1 MRSPRQ
7 RLRPSLSLR
16 ITASF
21 GLGALAV
28 AAVVS
33 VSSYVF
39 TARFLVHQQE
49 RSALHQA
56 YLNAAIVRT
65 RLRAPNPDLPGIL
78 DSLTTGSVTQTV
90 IYSNERWYS
99 SSLLVSR
106 DALPAAAR
114 AATLGGSVV
123 RSWTRIAGDPQLLVG
138 VPLPEVHAD
147 YFQVADQSSLARTL
161 SVLRNVLLAAAAAT
175 AAAGAAL
182 GWWVSRRLTAPL
194 RAVAAAARRLAL
206 GNFETQLPAERD
218 AELAGLVDSFNTMV
232 VALRHRIER
241 DARFAADVSHELRSP
256 LTTLSTSLSVLR
268 NRRHELPPRS
278 REALDLVSLELARF
292 ERLVEDLLEISRS
305 DMQTDLADT
314 EPVRICQLI
323 LNLLERDEYAAVT
336 AEFDNESLDAVVHGD
351 KRRLE
356 QVIRNL
362 LDNANTYAG
371 QGTRITAEASE
382 TLVILHVDD
391 EGPGVPIEERE
402 KIFDRFT
409 RGRGASRRGSNAGTG
424 LGLALVREH
433 VRLHHGRVWVS
444 DAPTGGA
451 RFTIELA
458 REAG

>member
-1 MRSPRQ
+1 MRAQRRQ
-7 RLRPSLSLR
+7 LWPSLSLR

-21 GLGALAV
+21 GLGALVV
-28 AAVVS
+28 AAAVS
-33 VSSYVF
+33 VSSYLF

-56 YLNAAIVRT
+56 YLNAVIVRD
-65 RLRAPNPDLPGIL
+65 RLRTKNPDLPSIL
-78 DSLTTGSVTQTV
+78 DALTTGSVTKTV
-90 IYSNERWYS
+90 IYATGRWFS

-106 DALPAAAR
+106 DALPTTAR
-114 AATLGGSVV
+114 QATLNGDVV
-123 RSWTRIAGDPQLLVG
+123 RSWTQIGGEEQLVVG
-138 VPLPEVHAD
+138 VPLPEVNAD
-147 YFQVADQSSLARTL
+147 YFQVVDQSSLTRTL
-161 SVLRNVLLAAAAAT
+161 SVLRNVLFAAAAAT

-232 VALRHRIER
+232 VALRHRMER

-268 NRRHELPPRS
+268 NRRQELPPRS
-278 REALDLVSLELARF
+278 REALDLVSQELVRF

-305 DMQTDLADT
+305 DIQTGLTDT

-323 LNLLERDEYAAVT
+323 LNLLDRAEYAAVT

-371 QGTRITAEASE
+371 GNARITAEASD
-382 TLVILHVDD
+382 TTVTLHVDD
-391 EGPGVPIEERE
+391 EGPGIPTDERE
-402 KIFDRFT
+402 RIFDRFT
-409 RGRGASRRGSNAGTG
+409 RGRGAARRGSNAGTG
-424 LGLALVREH
+424 LGLALVHEH

-444 DAPTGGA
+444 DAPSGGA
-451 RFTIELA
+451 RFTIELT
-458 REAG
+458 REPG